1 MVEAS
6 LLMSQKLMKSCRLFF
21 LQEHHI
27 QALQSAYRHLGVT
40 NVHPNKKTSK
50 YLKYGVFLTIL
61 MLSLAAKATTS
72 AHETIPL
79 HAASSLVFA
88 LSMTSKPLKL
98 GLFAGESFSAVF
110 EGVESISTDPSQPYI
125 SGN

>member
-1 MVEAS
+1 M
-6 LLMSQKLMKSCRLFF
+6 
-21 LQEHHI
+21 
-27 QALQSAYRHLGVT
+27 
-40 NVHPNKKTSK
+40 HPNDTNKKTSK
-50 YLKYGVFLTIL
+50 YLKYGVFFTIL
-61 MLSLAAKATTS
+61 MLSLAAKATIS

-110 EGVESISTDPSQPYI
+110 EGVESISTDASQPYI